1 MVITRYK
8 ALFSVAVSYELAATG
23 VSSDGLILSAMSPS
37 DDALYNFKLKPQY
50 KENTATIYFEGT
62 ETPAGAPVTSE
73 PTITIDTDQYF
84 YFGLSFSNKEKI
96 KGLKFHS
103 TDDVAKSIGYPVLYD
118 ALIAVSGGPA
128 TITAREDVKVIN
140 PVFTFNVTKADSG
153 LTADYASLEIRDEK
167 NSLVNLNIQP
177 VRGND
182 AGGVAQFTFTVDA
195 SSLQPGIYECKVG
208 GFTKKFL
215 LTGSMDITDTV
226 SLIRVLKNN
235 FLEYKKNLSDNSF
248 AQFALQIP
256 KA

>member
-23 VSSDGLILSAMSPS
+23 VSSDGLMLAAMSPS
-37 DDALYNFKLKPQY
+37 EDAMYNFKLKPQY
-50 KENTATIYFEGT
+50 KENTAIIYFEGT
-62 ETPAGAPVTSE
+62 ETPVGAPVTSE

-103 TDDVAKSIGYPVLYD
+103 TDDVAKSIGYPVLFD

-153 LTADYASLEIRDEK
+153 LTADDASLEIRDEK
-167 NSLVNLNIQP
+167 TNLVNLNIQP
-177 VRGND
+177 VRVND

-208 GFTKKFL
+208 SFTKKFL